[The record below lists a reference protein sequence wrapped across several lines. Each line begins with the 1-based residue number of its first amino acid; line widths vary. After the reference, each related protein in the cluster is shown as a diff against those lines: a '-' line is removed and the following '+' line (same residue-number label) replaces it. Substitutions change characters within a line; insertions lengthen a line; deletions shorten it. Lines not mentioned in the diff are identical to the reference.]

1 MGLPFLAEV
10 HPLTRQSIA
19 STNRYIQKKQMISD
33 FVKAIGFTS
42 QANRS
47 FSSAVEQWH
56 NIASPM
62 IAGSILAGTFH
73 VFCCSRVVVVVV
85 FIKRNRMQNA
95 DITLIL
101 PISILTYILY
111 NICII
116 VYMLYRKQASVYNCQ
131 PTLTLL

>member
-10 HPLTRQSIA
+10 HPPHAPSIA
-19 STNRYIQKKQMISD
+19 STNRFYLRKKMISD

-73 VFCCSRVVVVVV
+73 AFCCSGV
-85 FIKRNRMQNA
+85 
-95 DITLIL
+95 
-101 PISILTYILY
+101 
-111 NICII
+111 
-116 VYMLYRKQASVYNCQ
+116 
-131 PTLTLL
+131 LLLLFL

>member
-1 MGLPFLAEV
+1 
-10 HPLTRQSIA
+10 
-19 STNRYIQKKQMISD
+19 MISD

-73 VFCCSRVVVVVV
+73 AFCCSGVFVVVV
-85 FIKRNRMQNA
+85 FIKKKDAKHRHQPNYA
-95 DITLIL
+95 AYFHTH
-101 PISILTYILY
+101 
-111 NICII
+111 I
-116 VYMLYRKQASVYNCQ
+116 VYNAVLIFKLCQ
-131 PTLTLL
+131 